1 LTPLNFEYFLPIQRN
16 EVVTSMKKR
25 KILHVDM
32 DAFFASVE
40 QVDHPELKGKP
51 VIVGGTSERGVV
63 STCSYEARVYGVRS
77 AMSSQVAKKLC
88 PHGIFVR
95 GNHARYSQIS
105 RQVFDIIEQL
115 ADTIEKVSI
124 DEAYIDVTD
133 LYHSPLYI
141 AKEIKKVVYKAT
153 GLTVSVGISY
163 NKFLAKLASDWNKPD
178 GIFEIK
184 EEEVANLLDELPI
197 IKVHGLGKKS
207 VERLNRIGIFTI
219 KDLKKYSVESL
230 SGILGEQWAKEIY
243 NRIRG
248 IDNRPVGNFT
258 DRKSFGKETTFRED
272 SDDRVYLLS
281 VLEGFTEEVTK
292 QLKKKSLLT
301 KTVTIKVK
309 YEDFDV
315 ITRSHSMETYT
326 DDESIIRETL
336 HLIYDK
342 IIFKK
347 KVRLIGMSLS
357 NVIEADAVQMSLF
370 DLYT

>member
-1 LTPLNFEYFLPIQRN
+1 
-16 EVVTSMKKR
+16 MKR

-32 DAFFASVE
+32 DAFFAAVE
-40 QVDHPELKGKP
+40 QVDNPELRGKP
-51 VIVGGTSERGVV
+51 VIVGGSSERGVV
-63 STCSYEARVYGVRS
+63 ATCSYEARVYGVHS

-95 GNHARYSQIS
+95 GNHARYSEIS
-105 RQVFDIIEQL
+105 RQIFNIIEGM
-115 ADTIEKVSI
+115 ANTIEKVSI

-133 LYHSPLYI
+133 LYQSPLYI
-141 AKEIKKVVYKAT
+141 AKAIKKAVFEAT

-178 GIFEIK
+178 GIFEIL
-184 EEEVANLLDELPI
+184 EEDVAGLLDALPV

-219 KDLKKYSVESL
+219 GDLKKYSVESL

-248 IDNRPVGNFT
+248 IDNRAVGNFT
-258 DRKSFGKETTFRED
+258 DRKSFGKETTFSED
-272 SDDRVYLLS
+272 SADRAYLLS
-281 VLEGFTEEVTK
+281 ILEGFTEETIK
-292 QLKKKSLLT
+292 HLKKKQLLT

-309 YEDFDV
+309 YEDFEM
-315 ITRSHSMETYT
+315 ITRSHSMESYT
-326 DDESIIRETL
+326 DDESQIRETL
-336 HLIYDK
+336 HLIYEK
-342 IIFKK
+342 IIFQK

-357 NVIEADAVQMSLF
+357 NVIEGDAVQMSLF

>member
-1 LTPLNFEYFLPIQRN
+1 
-16 EVVTSMKKR
+16 MKR

-32 DAFFASVE
+32 DAFFAAIE
-40 QVDHPELKGKP
+40 QVDNPELRGKP
-51 VIVGGTSERGVV
+51 VIVGGSSERGVV
-63 STCSYEARVYGVRS
+63 ATCSYEARVYGVRS

-95 GNHARYSQIS
+95 GSHSRYSEVS
-105 RQVFDIIEQL
+105 RQIFNIIEGM
-115 ADTIEKVSI
+115 ADNIEKVSI
-124 DEAYIDVTD
+124 DEAYIDVSN
-133 LYHSPLYI
+133 LYQSPLFI
-141 AKEIKKVVYKAT
+141 AKAIKKAVFEAT

-184 EEEVANLLDELPI
+184 EEEVAGLLECLPV

-219 KDLKKYSVESL
+219 GDLKKYSVESL
-230 SGILGEQWAKEIY
+230 SGILGEQWAREIY

-248 IDNRPVGNFT
+248 IDHRPVGNFT
-258 DRKSFGKETTFRED
+258 DRKSFGKETTFGED
-272 SDDRVYLLS
+272 SADRQYLLEI
-281 VLEGFTEEVTK
+281 LEGFTEETVK
-292 QLKKKSLLT
+292 QLKKKQLLT

-309 YEDFDV
+309 FEDFET
-315 ITRSHSMETYT
+315 ITRSHSMDSYT
-326 DDESIIRETL
+326 DDDNQIRETL
-336 HLIYDK
+336 LLIYEK

-357 NVIEADAVQMSLF
+357 NVIEGDAVQMSLF